1 VRLKE
6 ENKEEKKE
14 NKASLA
20 SVAKLTKAA
29 GQNKKGFDQ
38 NSLTIAKMKLDI
50 ASKRERIKSLS
61 DEVAE
66 LKKRNKA
73 EQKEES
79 REENVAAKEATKQA
93 KRSAFKVHAATVQHM
108 QAQALSMFLPSVL
121 SAFLQGPGTSP
132 YAFSPPGMSVW
143 QQHQHQHQHQQHQ
156 HQQFDPQAVLQQL
169 AQQAQQL
176 QQMQQA
182 QQQQQQHREMRAS
195 PSPDEYA
202 HVPWDN
208 SSPQRTSPPISVST
222 PESARQRHRQLK
234 RERDEEVVSDDNSD
248 GPVGPPHSSASK

>member
-1 VRLKE
+1 MSSRKTAKGAKVDKAVHDQLAAELDASKQEIVRLKE

-29 GQNKKGFDQ
+29 EQNKKGFDQ

-93 KRSAFKVHAATVQHM
+93 KRSAFKVQHM
-108 QAQALSMFLPSVL
+108 QAQAPSMFLPSVL
-121 SAFLQGPGTSP
+121 SAFLQGRGPRRTR
-132 YAFSPPGMSVW
+132 
-143 QQHQHQHQHQQHQ
+143 
-156 HQQFDPQAVLQQL
+156 L
-169 AQQAQQL
+169 A
-176 QQMQQA
+176 
-182 QQQQQQHREMRAS
+182 HRA
-195 PSPDEYA
+195 
-202 HVPWDN
+202 
-208 SSPQRTSPPISVST
+208 
-222 PESARQRHRQLK
+222 
-234 RERDEEVVSDDNSD
+234 
-248 GPVGPPHSSASK
+248 